1 MGDWVLLK
9 NPFSSELVTYS
20 NSSSETQGQIVGA
33 KESLNGRK
41 YMARRKVKNG
51 EKIHALQRSIKFSI
65 TTFSSVVRLETNRVI
80 KSKAEQS

>member
-33 KESLNGRK
+33 RESLNGRK
-41 YMARRKVKNG
+41 YMARRNG